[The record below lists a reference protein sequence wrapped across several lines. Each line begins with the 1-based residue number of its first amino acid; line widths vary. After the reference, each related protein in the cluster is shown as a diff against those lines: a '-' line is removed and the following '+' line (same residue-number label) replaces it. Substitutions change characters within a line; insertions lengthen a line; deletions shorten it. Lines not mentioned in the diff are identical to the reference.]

1 MVYNLVSEVTK
12 MEVNMVNI
20 INREIQKNI
29 EKVLFKGKI
38 VIIYGA
44 RQTGKTTLVKQIAKK
59 YTSVEYLNCDEPDIR
74 ESLTGKTSTQLKNII
89 GSKKL
94 VIIDEAQ
101 RVADI
106 GITLKLLVDNFPEIQ
121 IIATGSSSF
130 ELSNKIVEPLT
141 GRKYEFWIYPFSLR
155 ELSSLYSLREIERM
169 IEQRVIYGMYP
180 EIVLS
185 SVKEA
190 EEKLRLITRSYLYKD
205 ILSFDKIKNSEN
217 IIKLVKALALQIG
230 QEVSYNELANLI
242 GISKNTI
249 KSYIQILEQAF
260 IIFRLPPYSKNL
272 RTEIRKKQKIY
283 FWDTG
288 VRNALINNFNSFEL
302 RQDTGS
308 LWENFI
314 ISERLK
320 YLKNMGD
327 ERNIYFW
334 RQQKGREI
342 DLIEEKADN
351 IFAYEIKWGKSKF
364 TFPQAFQVSYPKAQ
378 FDIITKENFL
388 SFLGL
393 KKLL

>member
-1 MVYNLVSEVTK
+1 MGAV
-12 MEVNMVNI
+12 MVNI
-20 INREIQKNI
+20 INRQIQERI
-29 EKVLFKGKI
+29 EKKLFKGKI

-59 YTSVEYLNCDEPDIR
+59 YASVEYLNCDEPDIR
-74 ESLTGKTSTQLKNII
+74 ELLSGKTSTQLKSII
-89 GSKKL
+89 NNKKL
-94 VIIDEAQ
+94 IIIDEAQ
-101 RVADI
+101 RVGDI
-106 GITLKLLVDNFPEIQ
+106 GITLKLLVDNFPKVQ

-141 GRKYEFWIYPFSLR
+141 GRKYEFWLYPFSLK
-155 ELSSLYSLREIERM
+155 EILSLYQIRDIKRM

-185 SVKEA
+185 SLKEA
-190 EEKLRLITRSYLYKD
+190 EEKLRLISRSYLYKD
-205 ILSFDKIKNSEN
+205 IFSFDKVRNSDN
-217 IIKLVKALALQIG
+217 VIRLLKALALQIG

-242 GISKNTI
+242 GISKNTVQ
-249 KSYIQILEQAF
+249 SYIQILEQAF
-260 IIFRLPPYSKNL
+260 IVFRLSPYSKNL

-288 VRNALINNFNSFEL
+288 IRNAVINNFNPFEI

-320 YLKNMGD
+320 YLRNIGD
-327 ERNIYFW
+327 ERNVYFW

-342 DLIEEKADN
+342 DLIEEKEDD
-351 IFAYEIKWGKSKF
+351 IFAYEIKWGKSRFILPK
-364 TFPQAFQVSYPKAQ
+364 AFQTNYPKAK
-378 FDIITKENFL
+378 FEIITKDNFL
-388 SFLGL
+388 SFVGL
-393 KKLL
+393 EK